1 MSYYN
6 DMINIII
13 NLMLEDNQ
21 DVELIKNHFELMV
34 NKFGKI
40 LTNNHIKDPYKK
52 AYNQLLKLLQIK
64 LNKRKINIDIH
75 KYIPKCNSIY
85 VVQYA

>member
-6 DMINIII
+6 NMTNIII
-13 NLMLEDNQ
+13 DLMMENNP

-40 LTNNHIKDPYKK
+40 LTNSHIKDPYKK

-75 KYIPKCNSIY
+75 KYIPRCNSIY

>member
-6 DMINIII
+6 NMINIII
-13 NLMLEDNQ
+13 DLMMENNPDI
-21 DVELIKNHFELMV
+21 ELIRNHFDLMV

-40 LTNNHIKDPYKK
+40 LTYNHIKDPYKK

-75 KYIPKCNSIY
+75 NYIPRCDSIFI
-85 VVQYA
+85 VQYA

>member
-6 DMINIII
+6 NMINIVID
-13 NLMLEDNQ
+13 LMTENIQ
-21 DVELIKNHFELMV
+21 DVEMIKNHFELMV
-34 NKFGKI
+34 NKFGKV

-52 AYNQLLKLLQIK
+52 AHNQLLKLLQIK
-64 LNKRKINIDIH
+64 LNKRKINIDVN

-85 VVQYA
+85 IVQCV